1 MTLSGDRVENNEVSK
16 FINWIIKEL
25 DLTAIIV
32 KSDKINSSSIGKV
45 DEIDQILV
53 KAKFKKISKLSK
65 SKNLQISVSEQSIF
79 LSSKVSNIL

>member
-1 MTLSGDRVENNEVSK
+1 MTLSGDGVENNEVSK
-16 FINWIIKEL
+16 FINWVIKEL
-25 DLTAIIV
+25 DLTAITV

-45 DEIDQILV
+45 DKIDQILV

-65 SKNLQISVSEQSIF
+65 SKNLQRSVSEQSIF